1 MLTLL
6 LYHASFFF
14 SIIDLYFLIRAV
26 VALISNII
34 AELVIPTEVPSK
46 EAKAEI
52 EIHSVTVEAKLRKS

>member
-1 MLTLL
+1 MLL
-6 LYHASFFF
+6 FFF

-26 VALISNII
+26 VAHISNLI

-52 EIHSVTVEAKLRKS
+52 ELHPVTVEAKLRKS

>member
-1 MLTLL
+1 MLL
-6 LYHASFFF
+6 FFF

-26 VALISNII
+26 VALISNLI

>member
-1 MLTLL
+1 MLL
-6 LYHASFFF
+6 FFF

-26 VALISNII
+26 VALISNLI

-52 EIHSVTVEAKLRKS
+52 EIHPVTVEAKLRKS